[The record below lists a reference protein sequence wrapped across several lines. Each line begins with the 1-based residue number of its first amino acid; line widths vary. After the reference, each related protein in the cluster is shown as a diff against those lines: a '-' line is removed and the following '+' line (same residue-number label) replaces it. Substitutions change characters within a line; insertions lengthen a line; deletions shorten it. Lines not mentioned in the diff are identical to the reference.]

1 MAALEHLIPAPIL
14 ASYYTYLGCRRK
26 NSRISYFCY
35 LFSGTVD
42 IGIVECLLGMQNSK
56 MTLFLLFCMD
66 LFCSFRPLLFYSF
79 NLTRGLLH
87 VAVGTSNIEAKYVSG
102 QYFILISI
110 FRPLIFYQLKTQ

>member
-1 MAALEHLIPAPIL
+1 MAALKHLIPPPIL
-14 ASYYTYLGCRRK
+14 ASYYTSVVAKTLAFH
-26 NSRISYFCY
+26 ICY

>member
-1 MAALEHLIPAPIL
+1 MTHIWAVVAKTL
-14 ASYYTYLGCRRK
+14 AFH
-26 NSRISYFCY
+26 ICY

-42 IGIVECLLGMQNSK
+42 IGIVECLLGMENSK
-56 MTLFLLFCMD
+56 MTLFLLFCS
-66 LFCSFRPLLFYSF
+66 FCPLLFYSF

>member
-1 MAALEHLIPAPIL
+1 MAKTL
-14 ASYYTYLGCRRK
+14 AFH
-26 NSRISYFCY
+26 ICY

-42 IGIVECLLGMQNSK
+42 IGIVECLLGMENSK
-56 MTLFLLFCMD
+56 MTLFLLSV